1 MAQGDYNRTPKDIQ
15 EKVIDMYIVEEL
27 GSFTIAKNLNISKP
41 TVLRILK
48 SNNVSRR
55 STSDAGKLLFLK
67 GYKHPMQGKKH
78 TEETLKQ
85 MSESQQKV
93 IKHIWNKGLTR
104 KDNPHIKGGSISKGD
119 YLHSGYLK
127 RWVNGKHIPVH
138 KIVWIQENQ
147 IPIPE
152 GYDVHHI
159 NQNKLDNRIENLV
172 LLPHKVHIH
181 LHWAIER
188 NFKIKRCA
196 VV

>member
-48 SNNVSRR
+48 RNNIPRR
-55 STSDAGKLLFLK
+55 STSDAGKLLFSK
-67 GYKHPMQGKKH
+67 GYKHPMQGKTH
-78 TEETLKQ
+78 TLETLKK
-85 MSESQQKV
+85 MSLCHIGQKG
-93 IKHIWNKGLTR
+93 WNKGLTK
-104 KDNPHIKGGSISKGD
+104 KDNQSIKGGRISKGD
-119 YLHSGYLK
+119 YIHFGYLK

-152 GYDVHHI
+152 GYDIHHI
-159 NQNKLDNRIENLV
+159 NQNKLDNKIENLV
-172 LLPHKVHIH
+172 LLPHKVHID
-181 LHWAIER
+181 LHWSIEQK
-188 NFKIKRCA
+188 FKIKRCA
-196 VV
+196 VI